1 MKDIKTYYF
10 LGIGGIGMS
19 ALARYFN
26 SLGHNVSGYDK
37 TATKLTRQLEREGI
51 EIHYTPNI
59 DLIPKMVDLVI
70 YTPAIPSDNEEYVY
84 ITNKN
89 IQTKKRAEVLGEITH
104 GKKCI
109 AVAGSHG
116 KTTTSGMIAYI
127 LSKSSVGCSAFLG
140 GIVKNFDNNFVLNS
154 KSEYVVVEADE
165 YDRSFLQL
173 HPTYSIITAT
183 DPDHLDIYKT
193 HENLLTAFAQYANQ
207 TQKDGKLF
215 IKQNIDLE
223 IDDSIKVEQY
233 SFDNIES
240 GYYAWN
246 VRIYKG
252 NYFFDLHT
260 PSHVYYDMELTGAPL
275 YNIENAVAASAVALE
290 CGVSEHELRY
300 GLKTFEGIRRRFD
313 YRIKTD
319 NFVFIDDYAHHPMEL
334 STVIESVKRLY
345 PGKRI
350 VGVFQPHLYSRTM
363 DFAQEFADSL
373 MPLDEIILL
382 DIYPAREKPIP
393 GISSKTIL
401 HKINKMSKY
410 LCGKEELCDVLLAL
424 VPEVLITFGA
434 GDVDAIVP
442 AIEKVFNEE
451 LETK

>member
-26 SLGHNVSGYDK
+26 SLGHNVSGYDR
-37 TATKLTRQLEREGI
+37 TATKLTRQLESEGI
-51 EIHYTPNI
+51 AIHYTPNI
-59 DLIPKMVDLVI
+59 DFIPKMLDLVI

-84 ITNKN
+84 ITNNN
-89 IQTKKRAEVLGEITH
+89 IPVKKRAEVLGEITY

-140 GIVKNFDNNFVLNS
+140 GIVKNFDNNFVLDS

-173 HPTYSIITAT
+173 YPTYSVITAT

-193 HENLLTAFAQYANQ
+193 HENLLAAFGQYANQ
-207 TQKDGKLF
+207 TQKGGKLF
-215 IKQNIDLE
+215 VKQNVDLE
-223 IDDSIKVEQY
+223 IDESVEVERY

-260 PSHVYYDMELTGAPL
+260 PSHVYYDIELTGAPL

-334 STVIESVKRLY
+334 NTVIESVKKLY

-350 VGVFQPHLYSRTM
+350 VGVFQPHLFSRTM

-373 MPLDEIILL
+373 MSLDEIILL

-410 LCGKEELCDVLLAL
+410 LCGKEELCNVLLAL
-424 VPEVLITFGA
+424 APDVLITLGA
-434 GDVDAIVP
+434 GDIDAIVP